1 MTSVASGGN
10 TVHVLLV
17 EDNDVDR
24 EAVRRAFD
32 RHRIANPIHIAVDG
46 VEGLEILRGTNNQRK
61 LPRPYLILLD
71 INMPRMSGIEMLH
84 ELRADPELHDSIV
97 FVLTTSKSDEDKM
110 AAYGANV
117 AGYILKSDV
126 GAGFIGL
133 VGLLDHYWR
142 IVEFPPRT

>member
-1 MTSVASGGN
+1 MTSEASGR

-32 RHRIANPIHIAVDG
+32 RHRIANPIHSAVDG
-46 VEGLEILRGTNNQRK
+46 VEAPEILRGTNGKRK

-71 INMPRMSGIEMLH
+71 INMPRMSGIEMLR
-84 ELRADPELHDSIV
+84 ELRADPDLRDSIV
-97 FVLTTSKSDEDKM
+97 FVLTTSASDQDKM

-126 GAGFIGL
+126 GAGFVGL
-133 VGLLDHYWR
+133 VSLLDHYWR
-142 IVEFPPRT
+142 IVEFPPKA